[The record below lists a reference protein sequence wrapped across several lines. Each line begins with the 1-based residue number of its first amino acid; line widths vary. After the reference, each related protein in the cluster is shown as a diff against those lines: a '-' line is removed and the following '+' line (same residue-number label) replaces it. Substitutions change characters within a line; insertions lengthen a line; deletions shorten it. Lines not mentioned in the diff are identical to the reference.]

1 MIGFIV
7 RHQNKLMALLLL
19 FIAILVIRL
28 YPHPPLCEPLTFS
41 KRYYDDNNQLIR
53 MTLAKDDRYRL
64 WTPLEDVSPDI
75 INGLLLHEDQW
86 FYYHIGINPFSLAR
100 AFGATYLGGGNRQGA
115 STITMQLA
123 RMRWQ
128 LNTKNIGGKLHQ
140 IARAIQLELMYSK
153 HDILEA
159 YLNYA
164 PFGRN
169 IESIGAASLIYFNKP
184 PSQMNLPEALT
195 LVVLPQSPTYR
206 IDRKTGFAGKA
217 LVKARNQLFERWQE
231 KYDVDSNIAALFLQ
245 KLVLRQPE
253 QMPFGAP
260 HFVNQII
267 QQHHSDAQEVKTTLD
282 SNLQKIISR
291 QVNLFIERSRL
302 KNINN
307 ASVILVDT
315 QTMQVKAL
323 LGSANYFGN
332 SIQGQVNGTLA
343 KRSPG
348 STLKPFIYALGI
360 DQGVLHPRTILKDVA
375 TDFGAYTPE
384 NFDRNF
390 RGPISATDA
399 LIHSRNIPAVTVAS
413 KLHNPSFYQF
423 LVNAHIQKLADESHY
438 GLSLVL
444 GGGEIS
450 AQELVGLYAMLANEG
465 RWQPL
470 KFTEPTILPKPQ
482 HTLPEPQQLLSPQAA
497 FMTID
502 MLKQNTRPQDVL
514 SKMQNRIIPVA
525 WKTGTSWGFRD
536 AWTAGTFGHYA
547 MVVWLGN
554 FDGSGNNAFVGVDAA
569 TPLFFNIVDSIN
581 AYYPNLHK
589 PNRPLPPNLKRIDI
603 CLTSGNLLTQWC
615 KAKGKTW
622 FIPGVSPINP
632 DTIFRPVMIDN
643 QTGKAV
649 CPPYDLTTSH
659 LAVFEYWPSDL
670 AAIFASAGIPKKTPP
685 STKHCRSSQNYLGEP
700 PKITSPLKNVVYQFR
715 STKQKNEQISFTATS
730 DGNVKTLYW
739 FVNNNFIGQTDPRN
753 AINWIPT
760 QSGTFKIL
768 VMDDLGRSNSRK
780 IKIELFD

>member
-1 MIGFIV
+1 MIKFIV
-7 RHQNKLMALLLL
+7 RHQNKFMALLLVL
-19 FIAILVIRL
+19 VAMIAIRL
-28 YPHPPLCEPLTFS
+28 YPHPPLSDPLTFS
-41 KRYYDDNNQLIR
+41 KRYYDDNNHLIR

-64 WTPLEDVSPDI
+64 WTPLEDISPEI

-86 FYYHIGINPFSLAR
+86 FYYHFGINPFSLTR
-100 AFGATYLGGGNRQGA
+100 AFWATYIGGGNRQGA

-123 RMRWQ
+123 RMHWR
-128 LNTKNIGGKLHQ
+128 LNTKTIGGKLHQ

-159 YLNYA
+159 YFNYA

-169 IESIGAASLIYFNKP
+169 IESVGAASLIYFNKP
-184 PSQMNLPEALT
+184 ASQVNLPEALT

-206 IDRKTGFAGKA
+206 IDRKTGLASNA
-217 LVKARNQLFERWQE
+217 LIKARNQLFERWQE
-231 KYDVDSNIAALFLQ
+231 QYPVDSNIAALFSQ

-253 QMPFGAP
+253 RLPFSAP

-267 QQHHSDAQEVKTTLD
+267 QEHRNDDQEIKTTLD
-282 SNLQKIISR
+282 SNLQKILTR
-291 QVNLFIERSRL
+291 QVNNFIERNRL
-302 KNINN
+302 KGIEN
-307 ASVILVDT
+307 AAVILVDT
-315 QTMQVKAL
+315 QTMKVKAL
-323 LGSANYFGN
+323 IGSANYFDN
-332 SIQGQVNGTLA
+332 TIQGQVNGTLA

-360 DQGVLHPRTILKDVA
+360 DQGILHPRTILKDVA

-399 LIHSRNIPAVTVAS
+399 LIHSRNIPAVTIAS
-413 KLHNPSFYQF
+413 NLQQPTFYQF

-444 GGGEIS
+444 GGGEVT
-450 AQELVGLYAMLANEG
+450 AQELVGLYAMLANQG
-465 RWQPL
+465 NWQPL
-470 KFTEPTILPKPQ
+470 KFIEADESVPPQ
-482 HTLPEPQQLLSPQAA
+482 KILSPQAA

-514 SKMQNRIIPVA
+514 SKMQNNVIPVA

-536 AWTAGTFGHYA
+536 AWTAGTFGNYA

-581 AYYPNLHK
+581 AYYPNLRE
-589 PNRPLPPNLKRIDI
+589 PNRPLPSNLKRVDI
-603 CLTSGNLLTQWC
+603 CLTSGNLMTQWC

-622 FIPGVSPINP
+622 FIPGVSPIKP
-632 DTIFRPVMIDN
+632 DTIFRPVMVDN
-643 QTGKAV
+643 KTGKAV

-659 LAVFEYWPSDL
+659 LEVFEFWPSDL
-670 AAIFASAGIPKKTPP
+670 AAIFAKAGIPKKVPP
-685 STKHCRSSQNYLGEP
+685 TTSHCVTTQSYLGER

-715 STKQKNEQISFTATS
+715 PSKQKNEKISFTANS
-730 DGNVKTLYW
+730 DGDAKSLYW
-739 FVNNNFIGQTDPRN
+739 FVNDNFMGQTEPRK
-753 AINWIPT
+753 AIDWVPT
-760 QSGTFKIL
+760 ESGTFKIL
-768 VMDDLGRSNSRK
+768 VLDDMGRSDWRN
-780 IKIELFD
+780 IKVELFN

>member
-1 MIGFIV
+1 MIRFII
-7 RHQNKLMALLLL
+7 RHQNQLMALLLL
-19 FIAILVIRL
+19 TIALVAIRL
-28 YPHPPLCEPLTFS
+28 YPHASLSEPLTFS
-41 KRYYDDNNQLIR
+41 TRYYDNNNQLIR
-53 MTLAKDDRYRL
+53 MTLADDDRYRL
-64 WTPLEDVSPDI
+64 WTPLEDISPDI
-75 INGLLLHEDQW
+75 VNGLLLHEDQW
-86 FYYHIGINPFSLAR
+86 FYCHFGVNPFSLMR
-100 AFGATYLGGGNRQGA
+100 AFSATYLTGGNRQGA

-123 RMRWQ
+123 RMHWR
-128 LNTKNIGGKLHQ
+128 LNTRTIGGKLHQ

-169 IESIGAASLIYFNKP
+169 IESVGAASFIYFNKP
-184 PSQMNLPEALT
+184 PSQVNLPEALT
-195 LVVLPQSPTYR
+195 LVVLPQSPTFR
-206 IDRKTGFAGKA
+206 VDRKTGFAGKA
-217 LVKARNQLFERWQE
+217 LVKARNQLFERWQAQ
-231 KYDVDSNIAALFLQ
+231 YPVDSHIAALFSQ

-253 QMPFGAP
+253 RVPFVAP

-267 QQHHSDAQEVKTTLD
+267 HEQHDKTQEVKTTLD
-282 SNLQKIISR
+282 SNLQKIIHR
-291 QVNLFIERSRL
+291 QVNAFIERNRL
-302 KNINN
+302 KGINN

-315 QTMQVKAL
+315 QTMKVKAL
-323 LGSANYFGN
+323 IGSANYFDN
-332 SIQGQVNGTLA
+332 SIQGQVNGTMA

-399 LIHSRNIPAVTVAS
+399 LIHSRNIPAVWVAS
-413 KLHNPSFYQF
+413 KLNNPTFYQF
-423 LVNAHIQKLADESHY
+423 LVDAHIQKLADEAHY

-444 GGGEIS
+444 GGGEVS
-450 AQELVGLYAMLANEG
+450 PQELVGLYAMLANEG

-470 KFTEPTILPKPQ
+470 QFTEST
-482 HTLPEPQQLLSPQAA
+482 TLPEPQKLLSPQAA

-514 SKMQNRIIPVA
+514 SKMQKNVVPVA

-536 AWTAGTFGHYA
+536 AWTAGNFGHYA

-581 AYYPNLHK
+581 AYYPNLRE
-589 PNRPLPPNLKRIDI
+589 PNRPLPPNLKRIDV

-649 CPPYDLTTSH
+649 CPPYDFTTSH

-670 AAIFASAGIPKKTPP
+670 AAVFAKAGIPKKSPP
-685 STKHCRSSQNYLGEP
+685 STKHCSSSQNYFGDP
-700 PKITSPLKNVVYQFR
+700 HKITSPLKNVVYQFR
-715 STKQKNEQISFTATS
+715 TAKQKNEQISFTANS
-730 DGNVKTLYW
+730 DGDVKTLYW
-739 FVNNNFIGQTDPRN
+739 FVNNNFIGQTSPRS
-753 AINWIPT
+753 AISWIPT
-760 QSGTFKIL
+760 ESGTFKIL
-768 VMDDLGRSNSRK
+768 ALDDMGRSDSRN
-780 IKIELFD
+780 IKVELFN

>member
-1 MIGFIV
+1 MIRFII
-7 RHQNKLMALLLL
+7 RQQNKLMALLLL
-19 FIAILVIRL
+19 TIALVAIRL
-28 YPHPPLCEPLTFS
+28 YPHAPLSEPLTFS
-41 KRYYDDNNQLIR
+41 TRYYDNNNQLIR
-53 MTLAKDDRYRL
+53 MTLANDDRYRL
-64 WTPLEDVSPDI
+64 WTPLEDISPDI
-75 INGLLLHEDQW
+75 VNGLLLHEDQW
-86 FYYHIGINPFSLAR
+86 FYYHVGINPFSLMR
-100 AFGATYLGGGNRQGA
+100 AFGATYLTGGNRQGA

-123 RMRWQ
+123 RMHWR
-128 LNTKNIGGKLHQ
+128 LNTKTIGGKLHQ

-169 IESIGAASLIYFNKP
+169 IESVGAASFIYFNKP
-184 PSQMNLPEALT
+184 PSQVNLPEALT

-206 IDRKTGFAGKA
+206 VDRKTGFAGKA

-231 KYDVDSNIAALFLQ
+231 KYFVDSNIVALFSQ

-253 QMPFGAP
+253 RMPFGAP
-260 HFVNQII
+260 HFINQII
-267 QQHHSDAQEVKTTLD
+267 QQQHSDAQEIKTTLD
-282 SNLQKIISR
+282 NNLQKIISR
-291 QVNLFIERSRL
+291 QVNLFIERNRI
-302 KNINN
+302 KGINN

-315 QTMQVKAL
+315 QTMKVKAL
-323 LGSANYFGN
+323 IGSANYFDN

-375 TDFGAYTPE
+375 TDFGSYTPE

-399 LIHSRNIPAVTVAS
+399 LIHSRNIPAVWVAS
-413 KLHNPSFYQF
+413 KLNNPTFYQF
-423 LVNAHIQKLADESHY
+423 LIDAHIQKLADEAHY

-444 GGGEIS
+444 GGGEVS
-450 AQELVGLYAMLANEG
+450 PQELVGLYAMLTNEG

-470 KFTEPTILPKPQ
+470 QFIESA
-482 HTLPEPQQLLSPQAA
+482 TLPEPQKLLSPQAA

-514 SKMQNRIIPVA
+514 SKMQKKVVPVA

-536 AWTAGTFGHYA
+536 AWTAGTFGNYA

-581 AYYPNLHK
+581 AYYPNLRE

-649 CPPYDLTTSH
+649 CPPYDFTTSH

-670 AAIFASAGIPKKTPP
+670 AAVFAKAGIPKKSPP
-685 STKHCRSSQNYLGEP
+685 STKHCSSSQNYLGDP

-715 STKQKNEQISFTATS
+715 AAKQKNEQISFTANS
-730 DGNVKTLYW
+730 DGDVKSLYW
-739 FVNNNFIGQTDPRN
+739 FVDNNFIGQTEPRK
-753 AINWIPT
+753 ALSWIPT

-768 VMDDLGRSNSRK
+768 VLDDMGRSDSRN

>member
-1 MIGFIV
+1 MISFIV

-19 FIAILVIRL
+19 FITIFAIRL
-28 YPHPPLCEPLTFS
+28 YPHPPLSDPLNFS
-41 KRYYDDNNQLIR
+41 KRYYDNNNQLIR
-53 MTLAKDDRYRL
+53 MTLANDDRYRL
-64 WTPLEDVSPDI
+64 WTPLEDISPDI
-75 INGLLLHEDQW
+75 VNGLLLHEDQW
-86 FYYHIGINPFSLAR
+86 FYYHVGFNPFSLIR

-123 RMRWQ
+123 RMHWR
-128 LNTKNIGGKLHQ
+128 LNTKTIGGKLHQ

-169 IESIGAASLIYFNKP
+169 IESIGAASFIYFNKP
-184 PSQMNLPEALT
+184 PSQVNLPEALT

-206 IDRKTGFAGKA
+206 VDRKTGFAGKA
-217 LVKARNQLFERWQE
+217 LVKARNQLFQRWQE
-231 KYDVDSNIAALFLQ
+231 KYFVDSNIVALFSQ

-253 QMPFGAP
+253 RMPFGAP
-260 HFVNQII
+260 HFINQII
-267 QQHHSDAQEVKTTLD
+267 QQQQSNAQEIKTTLD
-282 SNLQKIISR
+282 NNLQKIISR
-291 QVNLFIERSRL
+291 QVNLFIERNRV
-302 KNINN
+302 KGINN
-307 ASVILVDT
+307 ASIILVDT
-315 QTMQVKAL
+315 QTMKVKAL
-323 LGSANYFGN
+323 IGSANYFDN

-348 STLKPFIYALGI
+348 STLKPFIYALGM

-375 TDFGAYTPE
+375 TDFGSYTPE

-399 LIHSRNIPAVTVAS
+399 LIHSRNIPAVSVAS

-444 GGGEIS
+444 GGGEVT

-470 KFTEPTILPKPQ
+470 QFIEADDS
-482 HTLPEPQQLLSPQAA
+482 PEAQKLLSPQAA

-514 SKMQNRIIPVA
+514 SKMQKKVVPVA

-536 AWTAGTFGHYA
+536 AWTAGTFGNYA

-569 TPLFFNIVDSIN
+569 TPLFFNIVESIN
-581 AYYPNLHK
+581 AYYPNLRE

-632 DTIFRPVMIDN
+632 DTIFRPVMVDN

-670 AAIFASAGIPKKTPP
+670 AAVFAKAGIAKKAPP
-685 STKHCRSSQNYLGEP
+685 STKHCHSSQNFLGEP

-715 STKQKNEQISFTATS
+715 TTKQKNEQISFTANS
-730 DGNVKTLYW
+730 DGDVKSLYW
-739 FVNNNFIGQTDPRN
+739 FVDNNFIGQTEPRK
-753 AINWIPT
+753 ALSWIPT

-768 VMDDLGRSNSRK
+768 VLDDMGRSDSRN

>member
-1 MIGFIV
+1 MFRFII

-19 FIAILVIRL
+19 FIAILIIRL
-28 YPHPPLCEPLTFS
+28 LSHAPLSESLTFS
-41 KRYYDDNNQLIR
+41 KRYYDNNNQLIR
-53 MTLAKDDRYRL
+53 MTLANDDRYRL
-64 WTPLEDVSPDI
+64 WTPLEDISPDI
-75 INGLLLHEDQW
+75 VNGLLLHEDQW
-86 FYYHIGINPFSLAR
+86 FYYHVGFNPFSLIR

-123 RMRWQ
+123 RMHWR
-128 LNTKNIGGKLHQ
+128 LNTKTIGGKLHQ

-169 IESIGAASLIYFNKP
+169 IESIGAASFIYFNKP
-184 PSQMNLPEALT
+184 PSQVNLPEALT

-206 IDRKTGFAGKA
+206 VDRKTGFAGKA

-231 KYDVDSNIAALFLQ
+231 KYFVDSNIVALFSQ

-253 QMPFGAP
+253 RMPFGAP
-260 HFVNQII
+260 HFINQII
-267 QQHHSDAQEVKTTLD
+267 QQQQSDAQEIKTTLD
-282 SNLQKIISR
+282 NNLQKIISR
-291 QVNLFIERSRL
+291 QVNLFIERNRI
-302 KNINN
+302 KGINN
-307 ASVILVDT
+307 ASIILVDT
-315 QTMQVKAL
+315 QTMKVKAL
-323 LGSANYFGN
+323 IGSANYFNN

-375 TDFGAYTPE
+375 TDFGSYTPE

-399 LIHSRNIPAVTVAS
+399 LIHSRNIPAVSVAS

-444 GGGEIS
+444 GGGEVS

-470 KFTEPTILPKPQ
+470 QFIEADDS
-482 HTLPEPQQLLSPQAA
+482 PEPQKLLSPQAA

-514 SKMQNRIIPVA
+514 SKMQKKVVPVA

-536 AWTAGTFGHYA
+536 AWTAGTFGNYA

-569 TPLFFNIVDSIN
+569 TPLFFNIVESIN
-581 AYYPNLHK
+581 AYYPNLRE

-632 DTIFRPVMIDN
+632 DTIFRPVMVDN

-649 CPPYDLTTSH
+649 CPPYDLATSH

-670 AAIFASAGIPKKTPP
+670 AAVFAKAGIAKKSPP
-685 STKHCRSSQNYLGEP
+685 STKHCHSSQNFLGEP

-715 STKQKNEQISFTATS
+715 TTKQKNEQISFTANC
-730 DGNVKTLYW
+730 DGDVKSLYW
-739 FVNNNFIGQTDPRN
+739 FVNNSFIGQTEPRK
-753 AINWIPT
+753 ALNWIPT

-768 VMDDLGRSNSRK
+768 VLDDMGRSDSRN

>member
-1 MIGFIV
+1 MIKFIV

-19 FIAILVIRL
+19 LVAMIAIRL
-28 YPHPPLCEPLTFS
+28 YPHPPLSDSLTFS
-41 KRYYDDNNQLIR
+41 KRYYDDNNHLIR

-64 WTPLEDVSPDI
+64 WTPLEEISPEI

-86 FYYHIGINPFSLAR
+86 FYYHFGINPFSLTR
-100 AFGATYLGGGNRQGA
+100 AFWATYIGGGNRQGA

-123 RMRWQ
+123 RMHWR
-128 LNTKNIGGKLHQ
+128 LNTKTIGGKLHQ
-140 IARAIQLELMYSK
+140 IARAIELELMYSK

-169 IESIGAASLIYFNKP
+169 IESVGAASYIYFNKP
-184 PSQMNLPEALT
+184 ASQVNLPEALT

-206 IDRKTGFAGKA
+206 IDRKTGIASEK

-231 KYDVDSNIAALFLQ
+231 QYVVDSNITALFSQ
-245 KLVLRQPE
+245 KLILRQPE
-253 QMPFGAP
+253 RLPFIAP

-267 QQHHSDAQEVKTTLD
+267 QQNNSQDDEIKTTLD
-282 SNLQKIISR
+282 SNLQKIISQLVR
-291 QVNLFIERSRL
+291 FFVERNRL
-302 KNINN
+302 KGIQN

-315 QTMQVKAL
+315 QTMKVKAL
-323 LGSANYFGN
+323 IGSANYFDN
-332 SIQGQVNGTLA
+332 IIQGQVNGTLA

-360 DQGVLHPRTILKDVA
+360 DQGILHSRTILKDVA

-399 LIHSRNIPAVTVAS
+399 LIHSRNIPAVTIAS
-413 KLHNPSFYQF
+413 KLQHPTFYQF
-423 LVNAHIQKLADESHY
+423 LINAHVQKLADESHY
-438 GLSLVL
+438 GLALVL
-444 GGGEIS
+444 GGGEIT
-450 AQELVGLYAMLANEG
+450 AQELVGLYAMLANQG
-465 RWQPL
+465 NWQPL
-470 KFTEPTILPKPQ
+470 KFVETNEQ
-482 HTLPEPQQLLSPQAA
+482 SQPENILSPQAA

-514 SKMQNRIIPVA
+514 SKMQKNMIPVA

-536 AWTAGTFGHYA
+536 AWTAGIFGKYA

-569 TPLFFNIVDSIN
+569 TPLFFNIVESIN
-581 AYYPNLHK
+581 AYYPNLRE
-589 PNRPLPPNLKRIDI
+589 PVRPLPSNLKRIDI
-603 CLTSGNLLTQWC
+603 CLTSGNLMTKWC

-622 FIPGVSPINP
+622 FIPGVSPIKP
-632 DTIFRPVMIDN
+632 DTIFRPVMVDN

-649 CPPYDLTTSH
+649 CPPYDLTSSH
-659 LAVFEYWPSDL
+659 VEVFEFWPSDL
-670 AAIFASAGIPKKTPP
+670 AAIFAKAGIPKKMPP
-685 STKHCRSSQNYLGEP
+685 TTSHCATAQSYLGEP
-700 PKITSPLKNVVYQFR
+700 PKITSPLKNVIYQFR
-715 STKQKNEQISFTATS
+715 PSKQKNEKISFTATS
-730 DGNVKTLYW
+730 DGDVKSLYW
-739 FVNNNFIGQTDPRN
+739 FVNDSFMGQTPPRQS
-753 AINWIPT
+753 IDWVPT
-760 QSGTFKIL
+760 ESGTFKIL
-768 VMDDLGRSNSRK
+768 VLDDMGRSDSRS
-780 IKIELFD
+780 IKVDLINQ

>member
-1 MIGFIV
+1 MIRFIV

-19 FIAILVIRL
+19 FITIFAIRL
-28 YPHPPLCEPLTFS
+28 YPHPPLSESLSFS
-41 KRYYDDNNQLIR
+41 KRYYDDSDQLIR
-53 MTLAKDDRYRL
+53 MTLANDDRYRL
-64 WTPLEDVSPDI
+64 WTPLEDISPDI
-75 INGLLLHEDQW
+75 VNGLLLHEDQW
-86 FYYHIGINPFSLAR
+86 FYYHIGVNPFSLMR
-100 AFGATYLGGGNRQGA
+100 AFGATYLTGGNRQGA

-123 RMRWQ
+123 RMHWR
-128 LNTKNIGGKLHQ
+128 LNTRTIGGKLHQ

-169 IESIGAASLIYFNKP
+169 IESVGAASFIYFNKP
-184 PSQMNLPEALT
+184 PAQVNLPEALT

-206 IDRKTGFAGKA
+206 VDRKTGFAGKA
-217 LVKARNQLFERWQE
+217 LVKARNQLFDRWQE
-231 KYDVDSNIAALFLQ
+231 KYHVDSHIAALFSQ

-253 QMPFGAP
+253 QVPFVAP

-267 QQHHSDAQEVKTTLD
+267 HQKNDQTQKVKTTLD
-282 SNLQKIISR
+282 SNLQKIIHR
-291 QVNLFIERSRL
+291 QVNAFIERNRL
-302 KNINN
+302 KGINN

-315 QTMQVKAL
+315 QTMKVKAL
-323 LGSANYFGN
+323 IGSANYFDN

-375 TDFGAYTPE
+375 TDFGSYTPE

-399 LIHSRNIPAVTVAS
+399 LIHSRNIPAVWVAS
-413 KLHNPSFYQF
+413 KLNNPTFYQF
-423 LVNAHIQKLADESHY
+423 LVNAHIQKLADEAHY

-444 GGGEIS
+444 GGGEVS
-450 AQELVGLYAMLANEG
+450 QQELVGLYAMLANEG

-470 KFTEPTILPKPQ
+470 QFTESE
-482 HTLPEPQQLLSPQAA
+482 TLPEPEKLLSPQAA

-514 SKMQNRIIPVA
+514 SKMQKNVVPVA

-581 AYYPNLHK
+581 AYYPNLRA
-589 PNRPLPPNLKRIDI
+589 PYRPLPPNLRRIDI

-632 DTIFRPVMIDN
+632 DTIFRPVMVDN

-649 CPPYDLTTSH
+649 CPPYDLATSH

-670 AAIFASAGIPKKTPP
+670 AAIFAKAGIPKKAPP
-685 STKHCRSSQNYLGEP
+685 STKHCRSSQSYLGEP

-715 STKQKNEQISFTATS
+715 TTKQKNEQISFTANS
-730 DGNVKTLYW
+730 DGDVKTLYW
-739 FVNNNFIGQTDPRN
+739 FVNDNFIGQTDPRK

-768 VMDDLGRSNSRK
+768 VLDDLGRSDSRSV
-780 IKIELFD
+780 KIELFD